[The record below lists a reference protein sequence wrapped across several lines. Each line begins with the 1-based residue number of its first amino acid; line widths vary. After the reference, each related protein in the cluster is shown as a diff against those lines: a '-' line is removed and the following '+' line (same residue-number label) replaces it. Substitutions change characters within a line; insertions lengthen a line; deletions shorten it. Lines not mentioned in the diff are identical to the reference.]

1 MQGDNVMPRNY
12 ETRELDFNSPD
23 GFGRD
28 VSHDEGFGA
37 DDSEIDSED

>member
-1 MQGDNVMPRNY
+1 MPNNY

-28 VSHDEGFGA
+28 VAHDDCAVFVLDELGVSDENA
-37 DDSEIDSED
+37 D